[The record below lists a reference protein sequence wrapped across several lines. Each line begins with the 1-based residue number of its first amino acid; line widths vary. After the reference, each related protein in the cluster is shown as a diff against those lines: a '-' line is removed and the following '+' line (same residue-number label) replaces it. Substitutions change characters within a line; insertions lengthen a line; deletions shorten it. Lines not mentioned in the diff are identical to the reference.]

1 MKNKIILFGLLI
13 CLIAFI
19 IVFGYTN
26 AKYYST
32 ASMTGDLDNIKT
44 LGEISLYYPNWVS
57 GYESGEGYFSISQ
70 IPTYYNNIHYQI
82 TNEVDGKINEEEL
95 EYYIRVVAENDGDE
109 IPINY
114 DVHKYNSPNEVYQQS
129 EDENLGYGPFKLNAY
144 KKEEQQYSLKV
155 EYNSKDAIFLQ
166 GIQHLKVQMV
176 RKRGDGA
183 VQVISE
189 SPLDLKYTGNLT
201 SAVLQYRTYGATPP
215 DDLRKTNN

>member
-32 ASMTGDLDNIKT
+32 ASMTGDLENIKT
-44 LGEISLYYPNWVS
+44 LGEISLYHPEWVG
-57 GYESGEGYFSISQ
+57 GYEGGEGYFSIPQ

-82 TNEVDGKINEEEL
+82 SNEIDGKINEEEI

-109 IPINY
+109 ILITY
-114 DVHKYNSPNEVYQQS
+114 DVHEYN
-129 EDENLGYGPFKLNAY
+129 DENKVCTRSGDTNLGYGPFTLKAHN
-144 KKEEQQYSLKV
+144 KDVQQYSLKV
-155 EYNSKDAIFLQ
+155 NYERKDAIFLQ

-183 VQVISE
+183 LQIISE
-189 SPLDLKYTGNLT
+189 APLDLKYTGNLT
-201 SAVLQYRTYGATPP
+201 RAVLQYRTYGADDA
-215 DDLRKTNN
+215 DDLRTTNN